1 MEKINTLFIS
11 DVHLGNKK
19 SNPDK
24 LLETFEKYSFNKLII
39 IGDFIDLTSL
49 VKKIFWK
56 KDHTKVI
63 QKILKFSRKDVEVI
77 YILGNHDYYLRELI
91 KKQDI
96 NLGNIKICN
105 EHIHSTI
112 KNESIY
118 LCHGDI
124 FDGFVA
130 LNPILY
136 KLGDWGYEISFKL
149 GRILSW
155 IRNILGMKPWSLSK
169 FLKRKVKNAL
179 SYVNDFK
186 TVSMKKVV
194 EKKCNSIMI
203 GHIHTPEIIIGEHN
217 YYNTGDFCESCS
229 YIIED
234 LNGDI
239 KLII

>member
-19 SNPDK
+19 SNPNK

-49 VKKIFWK
+49 TKKIYWK
-56 KDHTKVI
+56 DSHSKVI
-63 QKILKFSRKDVEVI
+63 QKILKFSRKNVEVI

-136 KLGDWGYEISFKL
+136 KLGDWGYEFSFKL

-186 TVSMKKVV
+186 TISMKKVV
-194 EKKCNSIMI
+194 EKKCDSIMI